1 MNASATA
8 EGVRIFPDLNEWVR
22 SAGAEAQDARVCVID
37 ETGAKYYAVGLV
49 EDDGEW
55 VFVRSMGGK
64 PLRIRDIPIQPLG
77 SGKKLFLHFR
87 VPSGANIRGL
97 MLVSPSG
104 DRVVNDISVTVPK
117 EL

>member
-1 MNASATA
+1 
-8 EGVRIFPDLNEWVR
+8 
-22 SAGAEAQDARVCVID
+22 VID
-37 ETGAKYYAVGLV
+37 DAGAKYYAVGLV